1 MTPALKITHTS
12 EFAVDRFSTME
23 EIHAAVAA
31 AYRGGAKSPADI
43 EDQAGLPC
51 GSLDRDFANLD
62 AVDEDSDEP
71 AVRLASKH
79 LNRRHLGGV
88 TLRFDGERF
97 DEFVEGC
104 WRRLPKAA
112 LQRQLYLDLRQ
123 SHAVLRDVVSM
134 LERFCFVDPAE
145 WRDSDAAGAPFLNV
159 RNGEL
164 HLRPDLTPELRP
176 HRSWSNQVSVTD
188 YDYEPRATCP
198 LFDETIEDILSA
210 NDEPKAVEAHLLEL
224 MSYAI
229 QHRRDLPVIALLKG
243 AGANGK
249 SLVLHVLEHMVG
261 RDQVMRGPVRRLTS
275 DAFTLHNIRAKRIFI
290 DDDAPDDLALDAG
303 VLKSIVEEKRITT
316 RGAHARETT
325 SFVVRVTPFIATNG
339 TPRFHD
345 TSDGFARRL
354 LVIPFQRRFTPEEI
368 DPDLGRDITDLARPG
383 ILNRLLEAHA
393 RLRTRGRFAPPPECL
408 KAARDALAQGND
420 FRAFLD
426 EMTEMKP
433 GAKVRTSDLYIAY
446 RQWQAAN
453 GGNVGFR
460 RNQMPAKLEGMGYAR
475 GKSNGQQC
483 FVDLALKAA
492 PSREAAND

>member
-1 MTPALKITHTS
+1 MIPALKITHAS
-12 EFAVDRFSTME
+12 EAGLDRCSTMDE
-23 EIHAAVAA
+23 VCAALVAA
-31 AYRGGAKSPADI
+31 YLAGAKSPVAI
-43 EDQAGLPC
+43 EDQAGLPR

-62 AVDEDSDEP
+62 ALDEDSDDP
-71 AVRLASKH
+71 AVRAASRY
-79 LNRRHLGGV
+79 LNRHNLSGA
-88 TLRFDGERF
+88 TLRFDGKHF
-97 DEFVEGC
+97 DEFVAGR

-112 LQRQLYLDLRQ
+112 LQRQLFLDLRET
-123 SHAVLRDVVSM
+123 HAVLRDVVAT

-145 WRDSDAAGAPFLNV
+145 WQDSEAAGTPFLNL

-164 HLRPDLTPELRP
+164 HLQPDFTPELRP
-176 HRSWSNQVSVTD
+176 HRAWSNQVSVTD
-188 YDYEPRATCP
+188 YDYDPEKTCP

-229 QHRRDLPVIALLKG
+229 QHRRDLPVITLLKG

-249 SLVLHVLEHMVG
+249 SLILHVLEHMVG
-261 RDQVMRGPVRRLTS
+261 REQVMRGPVRRLTS
-275 DAFTLHNIRAKRIFI
+275 DAFTLHNIQGKRIFI

-460 RNQMPAKLEGMGYAR
+460 RNQMPAKLEGMGYLR